1 MKIAKL
7 VVGIISILLFVLI
20 VFQSCAA
27 GIYNT
32 LDENGEISG
41 TAGMIVAICMLVA
54 GIVGLAARKSF
65 GGSIAAGVFYL
76 LGGIIGL
83 LCHGSFSDLIIW
95 SIVSFLFAGLF
106 IVGSILEKKAVKKAQ
121 LTENQQMGGTAE

>member
-1 MKIAKL
+1 MKIAKM
-7 VVGIISILLFVLI
+7 VIGIISILLFVLI

-27 GIYNT
+27 GIYDA
-32 LDENGEISG
+32 LEDNGEVSG
-41 TAGMIVAICMLVA
+41 AAGIIVAVCMLVA

-65 GGSIAAGVFYL
+65 GGSIVAGVFYL

-95 SIVSFLFAGLF
+95 AIVSVLFAALF
-106 IVGSILEKKAVKKAQ
+106 IVGSIIEKSVKAKALPKDPQ
-121 LTENQQMGGTAE
+121 